1 MHPVDGLFRK
11 NDASVLY
18 RIDRVYRNSSTVFR
32 EKRLNVSY
40 VIARGITVQPCFK
53 HKHEGSPGEGP
64 PTDVGQGTESDWVMD
79 DSKGEND
86 LG

>member
-1 MHPVDGLFRK
+1 MRRFCIELTEYTGTHLQYFAK
-11 NDASVLY
+11 
-18 RIDRVYRNSSTVFR
+18 
-32 EKRLNVSY
+32 KRLNAPY
-40 VIARGITVQPCFK
+40 VIARGITVQPSFK

-64 PTDVGQGTESDWVMD
+64 LTDVGQGTESDWVTD